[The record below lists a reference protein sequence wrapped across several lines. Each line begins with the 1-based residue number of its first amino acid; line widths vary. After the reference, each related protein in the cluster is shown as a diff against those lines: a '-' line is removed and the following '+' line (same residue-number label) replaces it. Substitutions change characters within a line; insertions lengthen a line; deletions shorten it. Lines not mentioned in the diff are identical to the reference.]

1 MTIDIPASSQT
12 DQHHVPVAASVDAW
26 RSAIAE
32 AGAPPA
38 IAIAGSRG
46 KSTVA
51 VLLDAML
58 IADGQRTAR
67 WTAAGVTIAGRRQR
81 GELVPWRKALAMIE
95 SRDLDAAIQVL
106 DWDTIHAVGLPES
119 LFPVTILTNLCA
131 NNDTCMARPDT
142 DRALAALSGVL
153 KGARPDGVLVVNA
166 DDSTLITSEV
176 EARERQLVVGIRRE
190 TPYLRR
196 HLDRG
201 GAGAWVEDGWMV
213 FGTSDEHRR
222 VVEVNAVP
230 TTAQGALSFAI
241 TNALLALC
249 AARAIGVTEQSIIS
263 TLQAFQSGDADLP
276 ASFNMYTV
284 GGATAVADVSSPSW
298 FLRSALRGL
307 SHLAAERRIRVVGV
321 AGDVPRDDLVE
332 TGRLLG
338 RGADILIIHS
348 EDQDPERTALVLQGA
363 AANDV
368 PPLVVHAKS
377 ESSAMTSLVKQLREG
392 DLAYVIADDAS
403 LVLRR
408 LAAAANRFGNDTI

>member
-1 MTIDIPASSQT
+1 MGDVPSPPPVMGRGLVLPAST
-12 DQHHVPVAASVDAW
+12 PTW
-26 RSAIAE
+26 RAE
-32 AGAPPA
+32 RNAVGAPPA
-38 IAIAGSRG
+38 VAIAGSRG

-58 IADGQRTAR
+58 MADGQRTAR

-95 SRDLDAAIQVL
+95 SRDLDVAIQVL
-106 DWDTIHAVGLPES
+106 DWDTIHAVGLPEA
-119 LFPVTILTNLCA
+119 LFPVSILTNLCA
-131 NNDTCMARPDT
+131 NNETCMARPDT
-142 DRALAALSGVL
+142 DRALIALSGVL
-153 KGARPDGVLVVNA
+153 KSASADGVLIVNA
-166 DDSTLITSEV
+166 DDSTLITGEV
-176 EARERQLVVGIRRE
+176 EDRERQLVVGIRRE

-196 HLDRG
+196 HLERG
-201 GAGAWVEDGWMV
+201 GAGAWVDEGWMV
-213 FGTSDEHRR
+213 FGTHDDHRR
-222 VVEVNAVP
+222 MVEVNAVP

-249 AARAIGVTEQSIIS
+249 AARAIGVTEQSIIG
-263 TLQAFQSGDADLP
+263 TLHAFQSGDADLP

-408 LAAAANRFGNDTI
+408 LAAAANRFGNDTV